1 MKLTHLYRYYI
12 NQLHL
17 IALTVFYILEFKER
31 VFELK
36 KKVAWKCGINIDLVY
51 NFLILEICRVVTF
64 QGMNDIHL
72 RIQL

>member
-1 MKLTHLYRYYI
+1 MKLKHLYRYYI
-12 NQLHL
+12 NQVHL
-17 IALTVFYILEFKER
+17 IALTVFYI
-31 VFELK
+31 FELK
-36 KKVAWKCGINIDLVY
+36 KKVAWKCGINIYLVY

>member
-1 MKLTHLYRYYI
+1 MKLKHLYRYYI
-12 NQLHL
+12 NQVHL
-17 IALTVFYILEFKER
+17 IALTVFYI
-31 VFELK
+31 FELK